1 MISSFPKVGFFMS
14 TSGIEDYLQSGRP
27 VMRDLPRERRPLF
40 LIADVSSL
48 QLQRT
53 RPSKRH
59 SLMADDIEVL
69 RNNFIPQ
76 WGGYLGCRQ
85 EDRSR
90 GRRGRVPVRD
100 SRSRDRYGRGP
111 DAGGDR
117 RDPGQTWCFSRA
129 RNGHAYG
136 SCASS
141 ARIGDTALGSRPV
154 PPGPCAGSRPGFC
167 ATGAL

>member
-1 MISSFPKVGFFMS
+1 MS

-76 WGGYLGCRQ
+76 WGG
-85 EDRSR
+85 DIW
-90 GRRGRVPVRD
+90 V
-100 SRSRDRYGRGP
+100 
-111 DAGGDR
+111 AGKK
-117 RDPGQTWCFSRA
+117 
-129 RNGHAYG
+129 
-136 SCASS
+136 
-141 ARIGDTALGSRPV
+141 IGLAVAG
-154 PPGPCAGSRPGFC
+154 AGSRFEILVPGTDTVEVQMPVVIDGIRGRPG
-167 ATGAL
+167 ASVELGTGMHTVLVHQAPASVILRWGVGLYRPAHAPVPDPVFVPLVLYNDK